1 MNDEI
6 KAILD
11 YYDAQIESADI
22 TKNHFI
28 EKKRIAMDKYGISS
42 EDIERKPFDII
53 DDITDAI
60 EKFDSSEKKVND
72 IIDFHIRYLYII
84 SKINDSDNKW
94 LFGTDIQR
102 LIRAY
107 SLVHDMIIYLVPS
120 RYCELMTY
128 TSYYRYDIMFEK
140 YKHMSEYMIKYVS
153 YLVTDIEVL
162 NNYLIHKMIV
172 EYGTDPNIIIDKSSE
187 LVTYNK
193 IQSSLR

>member
-6 KAILD
+6 KAIFD
-11 YYDAQIESADI
+11 YYDAQIESAEI
-22 TKNHFI
+22 VRNHFI

-42 EDIERKPFDII
+42 EDIERKSFDII

-128 TSYYRYDIMFEK
+128 SSCYRYDIMFEK

>member
-42 EDIERKPFDII
+42 EDIERKSFDII
-53 DDITDAI
+53 GDITDAI

-128 TSYYRYDIMFEK
+128 SSCYRYDIMFEK

>member
-42 EDIERKPFDII
+42 EDIERKSFDII
-53 DDITDAI
+53 GDITDAI

-107 SLVHDMIIYLVPS
+107 SLLHDMII
-120 RYCELMTY
+120 
-128 TSYYRYDIMFEK
+128 
-140 YKHMSEYMIKYVS
+140 
-153 YLVTDIEVL
+153 
-162 NNYLIHKMIV
+162 
-172 EYGTDPNIIIDKSSE
+172 
-187 LVTYNK
+187 
-193 IQSSLR
+193 